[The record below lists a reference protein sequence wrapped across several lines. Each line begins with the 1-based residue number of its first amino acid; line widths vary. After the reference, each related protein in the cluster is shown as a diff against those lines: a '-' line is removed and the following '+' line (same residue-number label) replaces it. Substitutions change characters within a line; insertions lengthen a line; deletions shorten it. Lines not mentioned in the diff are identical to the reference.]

1 MWSKYDISRHA
12 KVNIPVTLPTDLLR
26 VNYQKKMELEK
37 ELVKIIA
44 FEEQLANI
52 TSKPRATSG
61 LKLVKA

>member
-1 MWSKYDISRHA
+1 MWAKY
-12 KVNIPVTLPTDLLR
+12 NIPRHRLNILATLTDLLR